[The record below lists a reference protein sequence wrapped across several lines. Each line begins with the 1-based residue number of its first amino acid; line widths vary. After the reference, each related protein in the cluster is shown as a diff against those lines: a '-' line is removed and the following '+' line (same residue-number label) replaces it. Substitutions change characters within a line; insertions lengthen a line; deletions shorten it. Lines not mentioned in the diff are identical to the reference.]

1 MYDPNALYHHG
12 ILGQKWGVR
21 RYQNRDGSYTSAGQ
35 KRYSLGQQIAK
46 INLDYSKQEQKR
58 NNRLDE
64 INDYSRKVNRDY
76 RNNVYYGTKQ
86 RRYERQIEGE
96 SKSAKESRLA
106 RQKEAMSQY
115 KSEMKGVKKAHKF
128 DSLYNLRD
136 NIEESYGLTKD
147 EQGAARMKQ
156 AERNHQRVKDGQK
169 AYEKI
174 RKKYGS
180 DLDEAIY
187 SHDQKAAVAAT
198 LAIMA
203 AIGANQYLTYRLN
216 N

>member
-46 INLDYSKQEQKR
+46 KNLDYSKREQER

-76 RNNVYYGTKQ
+76 RNNVYYGTRQ
-86 RRYERQIEGE
+86 RQYERRIEGE
-96 SKSAKESRLA
+96 SKSAKKSRLA

-128 DSLYNLRD
+128 DPLYNLMD
-136 NIEESYGLTKD
+136 NIEDTHSLTKD
-147 EQGAARMKQ
+147 EQSAARMKQ

-187 SHDQKAAVAAT
+187 SRDRKVAVAAT
-198 LAIMA
+198 LAILA
-203 AIGANQYLTYRLN
+203 AIGANQYLTYQLN